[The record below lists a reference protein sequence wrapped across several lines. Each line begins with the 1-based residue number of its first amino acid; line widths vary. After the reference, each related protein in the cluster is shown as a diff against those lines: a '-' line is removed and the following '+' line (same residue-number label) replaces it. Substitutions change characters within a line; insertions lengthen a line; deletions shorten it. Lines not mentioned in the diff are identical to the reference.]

1 MERTRMGPSRARWVI
16 AAFLV
21 PTIWAE
27 IGCTNRITSDRDL
40 VLVDP
45 AEAVK
50 LVDGQKRLLDLGSN
64 AAGAW
69 VDPRGESQFRAGH
82 IPGAISLPFQNVTA
96 DHDKLKGYDVLIVYG
111 DDYHDPKAE
120 GMSKRLLELGFKDV
134 RTLRGGLQAWA
145 DLGHPVETGNQG

>member
-16 AAFLV
+16 ASFLV
-21 PTIWAE
+21 SAFWAE
-27 IGCTNRITSDRDL
+27 VGCTNRITSDRDL

-50 LVDGQKRLLDLGSN
+50 LLDGKKTLLDLDSN

-69 VDPRGESQFRAGH
+69 VDPRSESQFRAGH
-82 IPGAISLPFQNVTA
+82 IPGAISLPFQNLAA
-96 DHDKLKGYDVLIVYG
+96 DRDKLNGYDVLIVYG
-111 DDYHDPKAE
+111 NDYHDPKAE

-145 DLGHPVETGNQG
+145 DLGHPVDTGDQG